1 MAVRAGCCCSTYFY
15 PRPPRGGRRPAP
27 ARPRRTAQFLS
38 TPSARRAT
46 FLRIHSHTVMI
57 YFYPRPPRGGRH
69 GGTNPPP
76 ATYRFLSTP
85 SARRATADDVAP
97 GAGLIEI
104 SIHALREEGD
114 TMSCGTSTS
123 WPRFL
128 STPSARRATSG
139 VCAVPVNLLFL
150 STPSARRAT
159 LVQPS
164 AQPRVHISIHA
175 LREEGDFQLV
185 RGFNS
190 QHKFLSTPSARRAT
204 RLPLRHK
211 GEQIYFYPRPPRG
224 GRQ

>member
-1 MAVRAGCCCSTYFY
+1 
-15 PRPPRGGRRPAP
+15 
-27 ARPRRTAQFLS
+27 
-38 TPSARRAT
+38 
-46 FLRIHSHTVMI
+46 MI

-204 RLPLRHK
+204 RGVQR
-211 GEQIYFYPRPPRG
+211 GQQQQGDFYPRPPRG
-224 GRQ
+224 GRPRRRKSLTRVVKFLSTPSARRAT

>member
-1 MAVRAGCCCSTYFY
+1 
-15 PRPPRGGRRPAP
+15 
-27 ARPRRTAQFLS
+27 
-38 TPSARRAT
+38 
-46 FLRIHSHTVMI
+46 MI

-204 RLPLRHK
+204 AHRNRSTRCSARFLSTPSARRATQVIAVNLRTALFLSTPSARRATSPFFLVRTVGIISIHALREE
-211 GEQIYFYPRPPRG
+211 GDG
-224 GRQ
+224 SGHSHL